1 MNCPKC
7 KNPIEPNSLNC
18 EWCGSEINSFIKSD
32 NLNTPS
38 TAPSIK
44 PLIILLSWLLMF
56 MGVVGT
62 LIAFYRIQII
72 RNYSSYD
79 LYFATVLI
87 PLGLLIKISNKHEK

>member
-1 MNCPKC
+1 MNCQKC

-18 EWCGSEINSFIKSD
+18 EWCGSEINSCFYND
-32 NLNTPS
+32 NLNTHS
-38 TAPSIK
+38 SAPSIK

-79 LYFATVLI
+79 LYYATLLF
-87 PLGLLIKISNKHEK
+87 PLGLLIKITNKNKK